1 MTDRIVVNEGVH
13 FGKPCIAGTR
23 IPVVDI
29 LELVRDG
36 ITFEEIVTNYYPDIQ
51 LEDIKACLK
60 YVIDIVIAEDVHISA
75 QS

>member
-36 ITFEEIVTNYYPDIQ
+36 VAFDEIVTNYYPDIQ

>member
-1 MTDRIVVNEGVH
+1 MKERIVVNEGVH

-36 ITFEEIVTNYYPDIQ
+36 MTFDEIVANYYPDIQ
-51 LEDIKACLK
+51 LQDIKACL
-60 YVIDIVIAEDVHISA
+60 SLA
-75 QS
+75 Q

>member
-36 ITFEEIVTNYYPDIQ
+36 IAFDEIVTNYYPDIQ
-51 LEDIKACLK
+51 LDDIKACLK

>member
-1 MTDRIVVNEGVH
+1 MKERIVVSEGVH

-36 ITFEEIVTNYYPDIQ
+36 ITFDEIVANYYPDIQ

-60 YVIDIVIAEDVHISA
+60 YVIDIVVAEDIHISA

>member
-1 MTDRIVVNEGVH
+1 MRERIEVNQGVH

-23 IPVVDI
+23 VPVIDV

-36 ITFEEIVTNYYPDIQ
+36 IAFDEIISNYYPDIQ

-60 YVIDIVIAEDVHISA
+60 YVIDIVNAEDVHISS
-75 QS
+75 QT

>member
-36 ITFEEIVTNYYPDIQ
+36 ITFEEIVTNYYPYIQ

>member
-1 MTDRIVVNEGVH
+1 MKERIVVSEGVH

-23 IPVVDI
+23 IPVVDV

-36 ITFEEIVTNYYPDIQ
+36 ITFDEILANYYPDIQ

-75 QS
+75 QT

>member
-1 MTDRIVVNEGVH
+1 MRNRIEVNEGVH

-23 IPVVDI
+23 VPVIDV

-36 ITFEEIVTNYYPDIQ
+36 TAFDEIISNYYPDIQ

-60 YVIDIVIAEDVHISA
+60 YVIDIVNAEDVHISA
-75 QS
+75 QT

>member
-13 FGKPCIAGTR
+13 FGKPCVAGTR

-36 ITFEEIVTNYYPDIQ
+36 VAFDEILDNYYPDIQ
-51 LEDIKACLK
+51 LDDIKACLK

>member
-13 FGKPCIAGTR
+13 FGKPCVAGTR

-36 ITFEEIVTNYYPDIQ
+36 IAFDDIVTNYYPDIQ
-51 LEDIKACLK
+51 LDDIKACLK

>member
-1 MTDRIVVNEGVH
+1 MKERIVVNEGVH
-13 FGKPCIAGTR
+13 FGKPCIADTR

-36 ITFEEIVTNYYPDIQ
+36 IGFDEIVANYYPDIQ

-60 YVIDIVIAEDVHISA
+60 YVIDIVVAEDVHISA
-75 QS
+75 QT

>member
-1 MTDRIVVNEGVH
+1 MRDRIEVNQGVH
-13 FGKPCIAGTR
+13 FGKPCCAGTR

>member
-36 ITFEEIVTNYYPDIQ
+36 IAFDDIVTNYYPDIQ
-51 LEDIKACLK
+51 LDDIKACLK

>member
-13 FGKPCIAGTR
+13 FGKPCVAGTR

-36 ITFEEIVTNYYPDIQ
+36 IAFDEILDNYYPDIQ
-51 LEDIKACLK
+51 LDDIKACLK

>member
-36 ITFEEIVTNYYPDIQ
+36 VAFDEILDNYYPDIQ
-51 LEDIKACLK
+51 LDDIKACLK

>member
-36 ITFEEIVTNYYPDIQ
+36 VAFDEIVTNYYPDIQ

-60 YVIDIVIAEDVHISA
+60 YVIDIVIAEDVHISS

>member
-13 FGKPCIAGTR
+13 FGKPCVAGIR

-36 ITFEEIVTNYYPDIQ
+36 IAFDEIVDNYYPDIQ
-51 LEDIKACLK
+51 LDDIKACLNL
-60 YVIDIVIAEDVHISA
+60 I
-75 QS
+75 Q

>member
-36 ITFEEIVTNYYPDIQ
+36 VAFDEILDNYYPDIQ
-51 LEDIKACLK
+51 LDDIKACLK
-60 YVIDIVIAEDVHISA
+60 YVIDIVIAEDVHISS